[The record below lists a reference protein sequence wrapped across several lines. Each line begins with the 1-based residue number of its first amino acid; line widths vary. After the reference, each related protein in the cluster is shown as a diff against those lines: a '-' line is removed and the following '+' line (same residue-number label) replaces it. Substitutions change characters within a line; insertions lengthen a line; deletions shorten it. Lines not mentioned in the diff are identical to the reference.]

1 MLVAQRTCC
10 SRQIA
15 ERLFWGHQIH
25 QMDDHGHVERD
36 DDDDD
41 DEDED

>member
-1 MLVAQRTCC
+1 MIMEDCLQ
-10 SRQIA
+10 QIA

-25 QMDDHGHVERD
+25 HMDGTGHVERD
-36 DDDDD
+36 DDDE